1 MLQAKCC
8 TLAGLALSTDMI
20 IYVKLL
26 EEGTD
31 VWRPTEAKEIKEG
44 LFLMLPTPDY
54 RTCDE
59 QWEFPPGSVV
69 RGEKRVLS
77 GDEVLVA
84 ISPKRDET
92 K

>member
-1 MLQAKCC
+1 VD
-8 TLAGLALSTDMI
+8 LALSTDMI

-31 VWRPTEAKEIKEG
+31 VWRPTEAKEVKDG
-44 LFLMLPTPDY
+44 LFVMLPTPDY
-54 RTCDE
+54 RTSDE

-69 RGEKRVLS
+69 GCEKRVLS

-84 ISPKRDET
+84 ISAKRDGT
-92 K
+92 KQHES